1 MNAPSLDLLLLEL
14 QDVIR
19 SMPSP
24 LDFSANPDKCIPW
37 LGRAS
42 AAMGLWDAIRSI
54 AHFEPVVK
62 EYATLHAN
70 RDRVNFTPFR
80 QSLLVLLHQAESGVR
95 LRTTGPLSIGVD
107 SGRVFEYFDELR
119 KVIESAR
126 SDLLF
131 VDPYLDAEF
140 ASKYL
145 PQVPGGTAV
154 RLLAREKVAS
164 LKPAVVAWVAQ
175 SSASVALRSAPGFH
189 DRYVFVDGQACYQSG
204 ASFKDG
210 AKKAPTVLTQI
221 TDAFNAV
228 RSTYEQLWNQATP
241 V

>member
-1 MNAPSLDLLLLEL
+1 MSSPSLEQLLVEL

-19 SMPSP
+19 SMPDTR
-24 LDFSANPDKCIPW
+24 DFSVNPDKCIPW

-42 AAMGLWDAIRSI
+42 AAMAAWDAVRSI
-54 AHFEPVVK
+54 AHFEPAVK
-62 EYATLHAN
+62 QYSSLQAN
-70 RDRVNFTPFR
+70 RDRVTFFPFR
-80 QSLLVLLHQAESGVR
+80 QSLLVLLHQAENDVR
-95 LRTTGPLSIGVD
+95 LRTTGPLSVGVQ

-145 PQVPGGTAV
+145 PQVATGTRV
-154 RLLAREKVAS
+154 RLLARERLAV
-164 LKPAVVAWVAQ
+164 LKPAVATWIAQ
-175 SSASVALRSAPGFH
+175 SGASIEIRSAPGFH
-189 DRYVFVDGQACYQSG
+189 DRYVFVDGNACYQSG

-210 AKKAPTVLTQI
+210 AKKAPTVLSQI
-221 TDAFNAV
+221 TDAFDAV